1 MGTPVATRFPYG
13 ILSDSI
19 GTFSRAVNTAKGTD
33 IASAATT
40 DIGAALGNY
49 VQITGTTT
57 ITGLGTVGAGV
68 IRFLTFTGI
77 LTLTYNA
84 TSLILPTSASIVT
97 AAGDTATLIS
107 EGSGNWRCIT
117 YQRATGTALVGG
129 ATGDVS
135 SNTAT
140 SVDSELVLFNSTTG
154 KSIKRGNGFSGFAF
168 LTAGVVTAIASTGT
182 GSVVLAT
189 SPTLVTPVLGVA
201 TATTVNRVTLTA
213 PATGST
219 LTIADGKVLTANNT
233 LTLTGVDGST
243 VSLGSGGTVL
253 YNGGALGT
261 PSSATLTNATG
272 LPISTG
278 VSGLAANIAT
288 FLGTP
293 SSANLASALT
303 DKTGTGVTVFAN
315 TPTLV
320 TPVLGAATAASIAL
334 AQGLHGSATITTAAT
349 TADQVAIAVSSTT
362 YRAIIAEIQVTSSTS
377 YHIFEMLIIHDG
389 TSASHTVLGDIFTG
403 TALTTVNSD
412 VNTGN
417 LRLLVT
423 PTNAVTTYKIVY
435 RALNA

>member
-1 MGTPVATRFPYG
+1 M
-13 ILSDSI
+13 
-19 GTFSRAVNTAKGTD
+19 
-33 IASAATT
+33 
-40 DIGAALGNY
+40 
-49 VQITGTTT
+49 
-57 ITGLGTVGAGV
+57 
-68 IRFLTFTGI
+68 
-77 LTLTYNA
+77 
-84 TSLILPTSASIVT
+84 
-97 AAGDTATLIS
+97 
-107 EGSGNWRCIT
+107 
-117 YQRATGTALVGG
+117 
-129 ATGDVS
+129 
-135 SNTAT
+135 
-140 SVDSELVLFNSTTG
+140 LFNSTTG

-278 VSGLAANIAT
+278 ISGLAANIAT

-315 TPTLV
+315 TPVLV
-320 TPVLGAATAASIAL
+320 TPVLGAATAASIGL

>member
-19 GTFSRAVNTAKGTD
+19 STFSRAINTAKSTD
-33 IASAATT
+33 IASGATT

-117 YQRATGTALVGG
+117 YQRASGAALVGG

-140 SVDSELVLFNSTTG
+140 SVDGEIVLFNSTTG
-154 KSIKRGNGFSGFAF
+154 KSIKRGNALSGIVS
-168 LTAGVVTAIASTGT
+168 LVSGVVSAIATVGS

-189 SPTLVTPVLGVA
+189 SPTLITPVLGVA
-201 TATTVNRVTLTA
+201 SATTINKVTLTA

-219 LTIADGKVLTANNT
+219 LTIADGKTLAANNT
-233 LTLTGVDGST
+233 LTLTGTDGS
-243 VSLGSGGTVL
+243 SIAFGAGGTVL

-261 PSSATLTNATG
+261 PSSATLTNAVG

-278 VSGLAANIAT
+278 VSGLAANVAT
-288 FLGTP
+288 FLGSP

-303 DKTGTGVTVFAN
+303 DKTGTGSCVFAV
-315 TPTLV
+315 TPTFT
-320 TPVLGAATAASIAL
+320 TPILGVATATSVGL

-349 TADQVAIAVSSTT
+349 TADQVAIAISSTA
-362 YRAIIAEIQVTSSTS
+362 YRAIIAEIQITSGTS
-377 YHIFEMLIIHDG
+377 YEFLQVFVIHDG
-389 TSASHTVLGDIFTG
+389 TSAYHTPIADMPTGAVLTSI
-403 TALTTVNSD
+403 NSD
-412 VNTGN
+412 VNAGN
-417 LRLLVT
+417 VRLLVT

-435 RALNA
+435 RALNV